1 MTTRLFV
8 YGTLR
13 TGQAAHHLL
22 AGQRFLGL
30 ARTRPLYRLLP
41 ETPYP
46 ALVPVPPDA
55 AAAGEAVPGEVWE
68 VDPQRL
74 TQLDAWEEVPHLYQR
89 RPIDLEGDWT
99 DVQAYFWVLS
109 DD

>member
-1 MTTRLFV
+1 MATRLFV

-13 TGQAAHHLL
+13 TGRPAHHRL

-41 ETPYP
+41 GTPYP
-46 ALVPVPPDA
+46 ALVPAMP
-55 AAAGEAVPGEVWE
+55 GEAVPGEVWE
-68 VDPQRL
+68 VDPQCL
-74 TQLDAWEEVPHLYQR
+74 TQLDDYEEVPHLYQR
-89 RPIDLEGDWT
+89 RPIELEGDWT
-99 DVQAYFWVLS
+99 DVQAYFWVFP